1 MKRVKRNSAMIKPL
15 KYVSKIKPYVPGKPV
30 KELERELG
38 IRDSIK
44 LASNENP
51 LGPSPKALEALK
63 ELLSADGGLNR
74 YPDDTGYYLKNA
86 LTERLSR
93 GGNGSR
99 AKISPDEIILGNG
112 SNSLIDVAVRTFM
125 GPGDEAIMGTPS
137 FVFYPIAV
145 GSVGGV
151 SIEVPLVDYRHDL
164 TAMADAVTEKTK
176 IVFIANPNNPTGTIN
191 KRGEFERFMEK
202 IPEGILVVM
211 DEAYYEYVHDSEY
224 PDTLKYLFEGRD
236 ILILRTFSKVYGL
249 AGLRIGYGIAPK
261 AIITEMDK
269 IRGPFNTNSAAQ
281 AAALQALSDEAH
293 LKKTVEINEQGKE
306 FLYKELG
313 AMGISYVP
321 TEANFIYMP
330 LKAESRDIYNALLKT
345 GVIIRPVGPN
355 AIRVTVG
362 LPEENR
368 RFIEALKKIKEL

>member
-1 MKRVKRNSAMIKPL
+1 MIKPL
-15 KYVSKIKPYVPGKPV
+15 QYVSKIKPYVPGKPI
-30 KELERELG
+30 KELEREFG
-38 IRDSIK
+38 IKGSIK

-51 LGPSPKALEALK
+51 LGPSPKALEAVK
-63 ELLSADGGLNR
+63 ELLSENGGLNR
-74 YPDDTGYYLKNA
+74 YPDDSGYYLKNA
-86 LTERLSR
+86 LSEKLSR

-99 AKISPDEIILGNG
+99 AGIGADETILGNG

-125 GPGDEAIMGTPS
+125 GPGDEAIMGSPS

-145 GSVGGV
+145 GSVGGI

-164 TAMADAVTEKTK
+164 TAMADAITEKTK

-191 KRGEFERFMEK
+191 KRDEIERFMK
-202 IPEGILVVM
+202 KVPEGVLVVM

-249 AGLRIGYGIAPK
+249 AGLRIGYGMAPK
-261 AIITEMDK
+261 TVISEMDK

-281 AAALQALSDEAH
+281 VAALHALKDDEH
-293 LKKTVEINEQGKE
+293 LKRTIDINERGKA

-313 AMGISYVP
+313 AMGIRYVP
-321 TEANFIYMP
+321 TEASFIYMP
-330 LKAESRDIYNALLKT
+330 LKIESRDIYNALLKT
-345 GVIIRPVGPN
+345 GVIIRPVGPKE
-355 AIRVTVG
+355 IRVTIG
-362 LPEENR
+362 LPEENK
-368 RFIEALKKIKEL
+368 RFIEALKKVKEL

>member
-1 MKRVKRNSAMIKPL
+1 MIKPL
-15 KYVSKIKPYVPGKPV
+15 QYVSRIKPYVPGKPV

-51 LGPSPKALEALK
+51 LGPSPKALEAVK

-74 YPDDTGYYLKNA
+74 YPDDSGYYLKNA
-86 LTERLSR
+86 LSERLLF

-99 AKISPDEIILGNG
+99 AKISSDEIILGNG

-125 GPGDEAIMGTPS
+125 GPGDEAVMGFPS

-164 TAMADAVTEKTK
+164 TAMSDAITEKTK

-191 KRGEFERFMEK
+191 KRDEIERFMERV
-202 IPEGILVVM
+202 PEGVLVVM
-211 DEAYYEYVHDSEY
+211 DEAYYEYVRDSEY
-224 PDTLKYLFEGRD
+224 PDTLKYLREGRD
-236 ILILRTFSKVYGL
+236 ILILRTFSKAYGL

-261 AIITEMDK
+261 TVISEMDK

-281 AAALQALSDEAH
+281 VAALRALKDDEH
-293 LKKTVEINEQGKE
+293 LRRTIDINERGKD
-306 FLYKELG
+306 FLYKDLG
-313 AMGISYVP
+313 AMGIRYVP

-330 LKAESRDIYNALLKT
+330 LNIESKNIYNALLKT
-345 GVIIRPVGPN
+345 GVIIRTVGPK

-362 LPEENR
+362 LLEENR
-368 RFIEALKKIKEL
+368 RFIESLKKIKEL